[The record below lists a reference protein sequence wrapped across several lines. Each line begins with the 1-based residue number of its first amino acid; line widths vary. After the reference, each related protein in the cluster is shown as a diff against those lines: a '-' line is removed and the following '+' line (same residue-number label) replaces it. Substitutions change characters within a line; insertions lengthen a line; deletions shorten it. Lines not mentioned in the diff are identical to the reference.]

1 MIFYYQFLLIVF
13 TIGGAAHNA
22 ATKAMVCLHARE
34 QGKSRGGEGKREE
47 KGGGE
52 KGREEKRREE
62 NGKEEKRRE
71 EKRRKEKKKSVKFE
85 LQER

>member
-1 MIFYYQFLLIVF
+1 MIVF
-13 TIGGAAHNA
+13 TIGGAAHKA

-34 QGKSRGGEGKREE
+34 QGKNRGGERRREERREGRRREE
-47 KGGGE
+47 KGREGE
-52 KGREEKRREE
+52 
-62 NGKEEKRRE
+62 RRE

>member
-1 MIFYYQFLLIVF
+1 MMIFYYQFLLIVF
-13 TIGGAAHNA
+13 TLGGAAHKA

-52 KGREEKRREE
+52 KGREEKRRKWERR
-62 NGKEEKRRE
+62 EEKRRE
-71 EKRRKEKKKSVKFE
+71 ERVSEI
-85 LQER
+85 